1 MRPIDVADEHA
12 EDSEAETIE
21 EDNIIQLRIEELE
34 KELQYS
40 KAETANAIQRAAR
53 DKSEALRYGGS
64 SLARR
69 VINSVELL
77 SKAIQ
82 ASEGEDGAESVIEGV
97 KLTLD
102 GLKSSLE
109 AEGIIE
115 IEALKSPF
123 DPTSMEA
130 IATVACPEGEEP
142 GNVIQV
148 VERGYRMHD
157 RVLRAARVIVAEGDS

>member
-1 MRPIDVADEHA
+1 MYVEDGHS
-12 EDSEAETIE
+12 EDSDIESTE
-21 EDNIIQLRIEELE
+21 EDNNIQQRIEELE

-69 VINSVELL
+69 GINSVELL
-77 SKAIQ
+77 SKAIH

-97 KLTLD
+97 RLTLD

-115 IEALKSPF
+115 IEAL
-123 DPTSMEA
+123 
-130 IATVACPEGEEP
+130 
-142 GNVIQV
+142 
-148 VERGYRMHD
+148 
-157 RVLRAARVIVAEGDS
+157 

>member
-1 MRPIDVADEHA
+1 MQPVDVADEHS
-12 EDSEAETIE
+12 EDSEVESIE
-21 EDNIIQLRIEELE
+21 DDNIIQQRIEELE

-40 KAETANAIQRAAR
+40 KAETANAMQRAAR
-53 DKSEALRYGGS
+53 DKSEALRYGAS

-77 SKAIQ
+77 SKAIH
-82 ASEGEDGAESVIEGV
+82 ASEGEDGADSVIEGV
-97 KLTLD
+97 RLTLD

-115 IEALKSPF
+115 IEAIRSPF
-123 DPTSMEA
+123 DPTCMEA

-142 GNVIQV
+142 GYVIQV

-157 RVLRAARVIVAEGDS
+157 RILRAARVIVAEGDS

>member
-1 MRPIDVADEHA
+1 M
-12 EDSEAETIE
+12 
-21 EDNIIQLRIEELE
+21 
-34 KELQYS
+34 
-40 KAETANAIQRAAR
+40 
-53 DKSEALRYGGS
+53 RYGGS

-97 KLTLD
+97 RLTLD

-115 IEALKSPF
+115 IEALKSPY
-123 DPTSMEA
+123 DPTCMEA

-157 RVLRAARVIVAEGDS
+157 RILRAARVIVAEGDS

>member
-1 MRPIDVADEHA
+1 MDVADEHS
-12 EDSEAETIE
+12 EDSDIESTE
-21 EDNIIQLRIEELE
+21 EDNNIQQRIEELE

-40 KAETANAIQRAAR
+40 KAETANAMQRAAR

-77 SKAIQ
+77 SKAIH

-97 KLTLD
+97 RLTLD

-123 DPTSMEA
+123 DPTCMEA

-142 GNVIQV
+142 KCNSSCGTRIS
-148 VERGYRMHD
+148 D
-157 RVLRAARVIVAEGDS
+157 AR